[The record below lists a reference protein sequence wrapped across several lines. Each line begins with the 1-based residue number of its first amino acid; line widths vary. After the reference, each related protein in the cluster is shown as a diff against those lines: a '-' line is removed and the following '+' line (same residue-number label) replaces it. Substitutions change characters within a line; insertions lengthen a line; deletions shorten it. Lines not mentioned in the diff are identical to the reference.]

1 MNEKDKKLLP
11 AVRAG
16 ENKHTQQRLVRHFPE
31 EKVSCPFPQRF
42 KLHHRDMSRTR
53 SSPLLFTPSASH

>member
-16 ENKHTQQRLVRHFPE
+16 ENKHTQQRLVQHFPE

-42 KLHHRDMSRTR
+42 KLHH
-53 SSPLLFTPSASH
+53 